1 MFVTFFNME
10 TEYVTYLIQSGFMY
24 CDDNGNFDQ
33 LFKTETGNL
42 FSFENIML
50 KY

>member
-1 MFVTFFNME
+1 MFVTLFNME
-10 TEYVTYLIQSGFMY
+10 TKYVTFLIQSVFMY
-24 CDDNGNFDQ
+24 CEGNGNFDQ
-33 LFKTETGNL
+33 LYNTETGNL